1 MEYRKFG
8 ETDLKVSALGLGA
21 APIGSRTGF
30 NESKETLNKAFD
42 LGINFYDTAPSY
54 GQGSSEE
61 IIGKVFRNKRDNV
74 IITTKVG
81 YYPTA
86 TLQTASKFKPLVR
99 SLLRKIP
106 GLRSNIQNF
115 VNSQNESD
123 FEPNLIVKSVEN
135 SLRRLD
141 SDYIDLLLLHSPP
154 REIVERGDVFERLK
168 SLKQQGKIRYYG
180 VSASNLDNSLLLL
193 KHSEL
198 GISALQ
204 VTLNLFEQ
212 EAIKELIP
220 LANRQGVAI
229 VARELFAHGKIT
241 PNSSDTD
248 NQGLKYVGPLE
259 ADNSFDFL
267 AKDGVRTIT
276 QAALQFGLQTEGVS
290 VVLAGMS
297 KVKHVQANV
306 TVFDA
311 PALTPQ
317 EIAEVHSMATS
328 EPVSI

>member
-30 NESKETLNKAFD
+30 EESKETLNKAFD

-61 IIGKVFRNKRDNV
+61 IIGKVFRNKREQV
-74 IITTKVG
+74 IVTTKVG

-86 TLQTASKFKPLVR
+86 TLQAASKFKPLVR
-99 SLLRKIP
+99 SLMTKIP
-106 GLRSNIQNF
+106 GIRNAIQNF
-115 VNSQNESD
+115 VNTQNKTD
-123 FEPNLIVKSVEN
+123 FEPNLIVKSVED
-135 SLRRLD
+135 SLRRLE

-154 REIVERGDVFERLK
+154 REIVDRGDVFEQLK

-180 VSASNLDNSLLLL
+180 VSASNLENSLLLL
-193 KHSEL
+193 QHSEF

-204 VTLNLFEQ
+204 TTLNLFEQ

-220 LANRQGVAI
+220 LANKRGVAI
-229 VARELFAHGKIT
+229 IARELFAHGKIN
-241 PNSSDTD
+241 PQNNDDD
-248 NQGLKYVGPLE
+248 NKGLQYVGPLE
-259 ADNSFDFL
+259 VDHSFDFL
-267 AKDGVRTIT
+267 AQDGVRTIT
-276 QAALQFGLQTEGVS
+276 QAALQFGLQTEGVA

-297 KVKHVQANV
+297 KRKHVQANV
-306 TVFDA
+306 AAFDA
-311 PALTPQ
+311 PPLSSQ
-317 EIAEVHSMATS
+317 EMAR
-328 EPVSI
+328 IHDM